1 MLIAFTNYLHCS
13 MKIISTAIYRLRV
26 YSGNFKLIDIHAD
39 SLHDVN
45 AFCEYLNSNLYVTAK
60 ATCVKVFKTEDY
72 LCEDLV
78 FSREL
83 VNTKL
88 AKDSSVI
95 PFPLVMSFKRK
106 RRKDKEDIL
115 KSLKFV

>member
-1 MLIAFTNYLHCS
+1 

-26 YSGNFKLIDIHAD
+26 YSGNFKLIDTHAD

-45 AFCEYLNSNLYVTAK
+45 AFCDYLNSNLYGTAK

-72 LCEDLV
+72 LCEELV

-83 VNTKL
+83 VR
-88 AKDSSVI
+88 SEE
-95 PFPLVMSFKRK
+95 
-106 RRKDKEDIL
+106 RRVGKECPRVCR
-115 KSLKFV
+115 SRWSPYH

>member
-1 MLIAFTNYLHCS
+1 

-26 YSGNFKLIDIHAD
+26 YSGNFKLIDTHAD

-45 AFCEYLNSNLYVTAK
+45 AFCDYLNSNLYGTAK

-72 LCEDLV
+72 LCEELV

-88 AKDSSVI
+88 LKDSSSL

-106 RRKDKEDIL
+106 RRKQRKIY
-115 KSLKFV
+115 

>member
-1 MLIAFTNYLHCS
+1 M
-13 MKIISTAIYRLRV
+13 

-45 AFCEYLNSNLYVTAK
+45 AFCDYLNSNLYGTAK
-60 ATCVKVFKTEDY
+60 AICVKIYKTEEY

-88 AKDSSVI
+88 TKDSSSL

-115 KSLKFV
+115 KSLKFA